1 MPPMRVLS
9 NDVRIWKFSNPDPIG
24 NFFMELHIHNPYP
37 KIKKLWAPISHPY
50 PLTQVD
56 ISLDEGSV
64 YAFYASTKQ

>member
-1 MPPMRVLS
+1 
-9 NDVRIWKFSNPDPIG
+9 
-24 NFFMELHIHNPYP
+24 MELHIHNPYP

-64 YAFYASTKQ
+64 YAFYASTKQWCKDMEI